1 MATVK
6 DLLRAETL
14 AGGARGSAIDTST
27 FTSFTP
33 PAKGGSVD
41 YIAPCDGVVH
51 VTGEYKTKDAWNSIW
66 TFVNNAAQI
75 GTAIGGSTGWI
86 AFLTR
91 VKKGDKVTVA
101 NSGETSIN
109 TTGFFK
115 VIGGGHKRYLPTL
128 SRNRFGGALWL
139 RLKTTSET
147 LRRLGA
153 GSRSRLSVA
162 SSSRVSRLQLSKE
175 IASTCRLKTAYA
187 SFGLRVPM
195 SMPRFAKMEV
205 YKLSRQT
212 ATQRGQK
219 PVFLVPVGKRSTM
232 RYGVRSSK
240 VSSTSFLLSVASNNA
255 RMEVAA

>member
-162 SSSRVSRLQLSKE
+162 SSSKVSRPQLSKE
-175 IASTCRLKTAYA
+175 IASTCRPKTAYA
-187 SFGLRVPM
+187 SFGLRVPK
-195 SMPRFAKMEV
+195 SMPRFAKTEV
-205 YKLSRQT
+205 YKPSRQT
-212 ATQRGQK
+212 VAQHGQK
-219 PVFLVPVGKRSTM
+219 PAFLAPVGKGSTM

-240 VSSTSFLLSVASNNA
+240 VSSTSFLLSAASNNA

>member
-240 VSSTSFLLSVASNNA
+240 VSSTSFLLSVASNTA

>member
-115 VIGGGHKRYLPTL
+115 VIGGGGINDTFRRCL
-128 SRNRFGGALWL
+128 AIV
-139 RLKTTSET
+139 SE
-147 LRRLGA
+147 
-153 GSRSRLSVA
+153 V
-162 SSSRVSRLQLSKE
+162 
-175 IASTCRLKTAYA
+175 
-187 SFGLRVPM
+187 
-195 SMPRFAKMEV
+195 
-205 YKLSRQT
+205 
-212 ATQRGQK
+212 
-219 PVFLVPVGKRSTM
+219 
-232 RYGVRSSK
+232 RYG
-240 VSSTSFLLSVASNNA
+240 FA
-255 RMEVAA
+255 

>member
-195 SMPRFAKMEV
+195 SMPRFAKVEV